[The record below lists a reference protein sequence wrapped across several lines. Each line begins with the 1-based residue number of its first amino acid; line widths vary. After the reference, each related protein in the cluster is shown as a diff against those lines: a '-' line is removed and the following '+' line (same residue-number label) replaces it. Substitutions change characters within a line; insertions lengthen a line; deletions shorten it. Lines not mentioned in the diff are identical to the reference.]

1 MALLAAGLAGCRQQ
15 CFMSPEDYNGMMGN
29 PGLIPPNLSSD
40 SHLAITP
47 TPGTTPKPMDVTDM
61 NGEVRYLTLSESI
74 AMSLEA
80 GNIGSQSPLFPGI
93 VNDGLV
99 AFGGTAVAGSDAVRA
114 LALDPAI
121 VGSNIESA
129 LARFDARWI
138 TSATW
143 QKTDEPIVSG
153 ITSFTNGD
161 TASVSTGIY
170 KPLPSG
176 GLAGITYNMNYTY
189 LSQVPVFNGTTTV
202 NPAYQP
208 KLQFL
213 YEQPLLQFFGVEI
226 NQISA
231 LQPGSLLVPGLT
243 PAGGNRTEG
252 ILITRLRFD
261 QQRAEFERNV
271 NYMLLNVEY
280 AYWNLYGAYYTLY
293 SREQGLRYALVSWQV
308 NSTRFKAGRIPIQ
321 DLEQTRAQYELFR
334 AQRFTALGQVLDAE
348 RQLRGLIGLPIADG
362 KRLVPS
368 DGPTL
373 AAFKPDWTSAMNE
386 TLTLRPELILSRQDL
401 KFRQLDLIAQKNALK
416 PDLRFFAT
424 YDVNGLGTRL
434 DGGAAKFAGTGTD
447 VNGNPIQLAEPG
459 NALASMDSGK
469 FNDWELGVR
478 LNVPI
483 GFRDAHAAVRASE
496 LNLKRSYYSLKDT
509 EKKAESFLALQY
521 RHVIQYYN
529 EMQAQQAQRLANAT
543 QLQARFSAFQAGTT
557 QGTIDVLLEAQRNW
571 ADSLASEYTA
581 VVNYN
586 TALAGFQ
593 FAKGT
598 ILEYDNVNIA
608 ESGLP
613 QCVQVRA
620 VEHIRER
627 QKALELRERPNPA
640 VYDAQIQG
648 NCPVA
653 DAPNTLVGLPVMQ
666 NVPPSETPTAPPVYA
681 PANPPGAPAPSAAP
695 GYTPLIPINPPAT
708 PPAAPPPPPTPP
720 AAPPPPPSAV
730 GESLPMNAPPPPP
743 SAVGESLPM
752 NAPPPPPP
760 PPPAIA
766 PAPLVPINRQP

>member
-1 MALLAAGLAGCRQQ
+1 MTRWNARIAALALLAAGLAGCRQQ
-15 CFMSPEDYNGMMGN
+15 CFMSPEDYKGMTG
-29 PGLIPPNLSSD
+29 PGLIPPNLPSD
-40 SHLAITP
+40 SSLGNVPAV
-47 TPGTTPKPMDVTDM
+47 GVTPKPMDVTDM
-61 NGEVRYLTLSESI
+61 TREVRNMSLSEAL
-74 AMSLEA
+74 AMSLEL
-80 GNIGSQSPLFPGI
+80 GNIGSQSPLFPGV

-99 AFGGTAVAGSDAVRA
+99 AFGGNQVSGSDAVRV
-114 LALDPAI
+114 LAMDPAI

-129 LARFDARWI
+129 LSRFDARWI

-143 QKTDEPIVSG
+143 QKTDQPVSSG
-153 ITSFTNGD
+153 ITSFSNGD
-161 TASVSTGIY
+161 TAAISSGIY

-176 GLAGITYNMNYTY
+176 GLAGITYSMNYTL
-189 LSQVPVFNGTTTV
+189 LSQPPLINSTSTV

-213 YEQPLLQFFGVEI
+213 YEQPLLQYFGVEI

-261 QQRAEFERNV
+261 QQRAEFERNI

-348 RQLRGLIGLPIADG
+348 RQLRGLIGLPIEDG
-362 KRLVPS
+362 KRIVPS

-373 AAFKPDWTSAMNE
+373 AAFKPDWPSALNDA
-386 TLTLRPELILSRQDL
+386 LTLRPELVLARQDI
-401 KFRQLDLIAQKNALK
+401 KFRQLDLIGQKNALK

-434 DGGAAKFAGTGTD
+434 DGGASKFAGTGID
-447 VNGNPIQLAEPG
+447 ANGNQIALAEPG

-469 FNDWELGVR
+469 FNDWELGLR

-483 GFRDAHAAVRASE
+483 GFRDAHSAVRAAE

-509 EKKAESFLALQY
+509 EKKAESFLTLQY

-543 QLQARFSAFQAGTT
+543 QLSARFQAFQAGTT

-571 ADSLASEYTA
+571 ADSLSQEYTA
-581 VVNYN
+581 IVNYQ

-608 ESGLP
+608 EGGLP

-627 QKALELRERPNPA
+627 QKSLEFRERPTA
-640 VYDAQIQG
+640 AAYEAQMRG
-648 NCPVA
+648 TCTPTG
-653 DAPNTLVGLPVMQ
+653 DAPATLANMPVMQ
-666 NVPPSETPTAPPVYA
+666 NVPPSESPTAPPASLPVA
-681 PANPPGAPAPSAAP
+681 PATP
-695 GYTPLIPINPPAT
+695 GYAPLIPSAPQSPAT
-708 PPAAPPPPPTPP
+708 PPSTPPATTTTPPNAVSEALPIATPPPPPGAVTP
-720 AAPPPPPSAV
+720 V
-730 GESLPMNAPPPPP
+730 
-743 SAVGESLPM
+743 
-752 NAPPPPPP
+752 
-760 PPPAIA
+760 
-766 PAPLVPINRQP
+766 PLVPIIKPS